1 MPQRKHRFQ
10 APPSQDPLS
19 GAKSSLVFR
28 LNFGFFFRQL
38 VIFLVMDLLL
48 LFMATAG
55 LFLYAENRCA
65 TVAALVEERGVPS
78 TDTIPWMEA
87 SDYTIAPLGIDGSG
101 SMAVEPAPYGSDGQA
116 VGYSL
121 LPLPFLPQYP
131 ELEGGTRS
139 WDLSSYYTIVLP
151 NNGEPYAITVDLSGI
166 SSTLYW
172 AGIVLLACQGLS
184 LLTGL
189 FRNNRSIPY
198 RIWPPPPP
206 GSTP

>member
-48 LFMATAG
+48 LFMATARAVSLCG
-55 LFLYAENRCA
+55 ESVRHSGRPGGGAGCPLRRYHPLDGGQRLHHHPLRETPSFSEE
-65 TVAALVEERGVPS
+65 TAA
-78 TDTIPWMEA
+78 
-87 SDYTIAPLGIDGSG
+87 
-101 SMAVEPAPYGSDGQA
+101 
-116 VGYSL
+116 GYSL
-121 LPLPFLPQYP
+121 LPIPFLPQYP

-151 NNGEPYAITVDLSGI
+151 NNGEPYIITVDLSGI

-172 AGIVLLACQGLS
+172 AGIVLLVCEGLS
-184 LLTGL
+184 LITGL
-189 FRNNRSIPY
+189 FRNNRP
-198 RIWPPPPP
+198 
-206 GSTP
+206 STRS

>member
-78 TDTIPWMEA
+78 ADTR
-87 SDYTIAPLGIDGSG
+87 
-101 SMAVEPAPYGSDGQA
+101 
-116 VGYSL
+116 
-121 LPLPFLPQYP
+121 
-131 ELEGGTRS
+131 GTTP
-139 WDLSSYYTIVLP
+139 SSRT
-151 NNGEPYAITVDLSGI
+151 A
-166 SSTLYW
+166 
-172 AGIVLLACQGLS
+172 
-184 LLTGL
+184 
-189 FRNNRSIPY
+189 RR
-198 RIWPPPPP
+198 
-206 GSTP
+206 

>member
-78 TDTIPWMEA
+78 ADTIPWMEA
-87 SDYTIAPLGIDGSG
+87 SDYTITPLGDHSIF
-101 SMAVEPAPYGSDGQA
+101 SDGQA
-116 VGYSL
+116 VG
-121 LPLPFLPQYP
+121 
-131 ELEGGTRS
+131 
-139 WDLSSYYTIVLP
+139 
-151 NNGEPYAITVDLSGI
+151 
-166 SSTLYW
+166 
-172 AGIVLLACQGLS
+172 
-184 LLTGL
+184 
-189 FRNNRSIPY
+189 
-198 RIWPPPPP
+198 
-206 GSTP
+206 

>member
-78 TDTIPWMEA
+78 AER
-87 SDYTIAPLGIDGSG
+87 PLRRYHPLDGGQRLHHCPSG
-101 SMAVEPAPYGSDGQA
+101 DRRLG
-116 VGYSL
+116 
-121 LPLPFLPQYP
+121 
-131 ELEGGTRS
+131 
-139 WDLSSYYTIVLP
+139 
-151 NNGEPYAITVDLSGI
+151 
-166 SSTLYW
+166 
-172 AGIVLLACQGLS
+172 
-184 LLTGL
+184 
-189 FRNNRSIPY
+189 
-198 RIWPPPPP
+198 
-206 GSTP
+206 

>member
-65 TVAALVEERGVPS
+65 TVAALVEERGVPLS
-78 TDTIPWMEA
+78 LIHISAGEVSRA
-87 SDYTIAPLGIDGSG
+87 
-101 SMAVEPAPYGSDGQA
+101 APYST
-116 VGYSL
+116 S
-121 LPLPFLPQYP
+121 
-131 ELEGGTRS
+131 
-139 WDLSSYYTIVLP
+139 SSYH
-151 NNGEPYAITVDLSGI
+151 
-166 SSTLYW
+166 
-172 AGIVLLACQGLS
+172 S
-184 LLTGL
+184 LV
-189 FRNNRSIPY
+189 I
-198 RIWPPPPP
+198 
-206 GSTP
+206 

>member
-78 TDTIPWMEA
+78 ADTIPWMEA
-87 SDYTIAPLGIDGSG
+87 SDYTIIPLREMPSF
-101 SMAVEPAPYGSDGQA
+101 S
-116 VGYSL
+116 
-121 LPLPFLPQYP
+121 
-131 ELEGGTRS
+131 
-139 WDLSSYYTIVLP
+139 
-151 NNGEPYAITVDLSGI
+151 
-166 SSTLYW
+166 
-172 AGIVLLACQGLS
+172 
-184 LLTGL
+184 
-189 FRNNRSIPY
+189 
-198 RIWPPPPP
+198 
-206 GSTP
+206 